1 MSSNQRR
8 GKRGKYSS
16 GEEDKDV
23 RLSKSLSYV
32 LRHGAN
38 QMGFEMSTDGFIP
51 LEDLL
56 AHPQFR
62 SYSVDDVK
70 RVVETNDK
78 QRFKLQP
85 HPENGSLQIRANQ
98 GHSVQVEDLQLKP
111 VLVGSPDCPSEA
123 VHGSYLRNWNSIQQH
138 GLSRMKRT
146 HIHLARGLPGEE
158 GVISGMRKECDLA
171 IFIDVTKA
179 LSDGIQFFWS
189 DNGVLL
195 TPGNTEG
202 KLLPKY
208 FTRALRLRPTMNM
221 LPLQ

>member
-1 MSSNQRR
+1 MSSGQRR
-8 GKRGKYSS
+8 GRRGKCR

-38 QMGFEMSTDGFIP
+38 QMGFQMSTDGFIF
-51 LEDLL
+51 LEDIL
-56 AHPQFR
+56 AHSQFQ

-85 HPENGSLQIRANQ
+85 HSENGRLQIRANQ
-98 GHSVQVEDLQLKP
+98 GHSVQVEDLELKP
-111 VLVGSPDCPSEA
+111 VLAGSSDCPSEA
-123 VHGSYLRNWNSIQQH
+123 VHGSYLRNWNSIKQH

-146 HIHLARGLPGEE
+146 HIHLAPGLPGEE
-158 GVISGMRKECDLA
+158 GVISGMRKDCDLA

-179 LSDGIQFFWS
+179 LSDGIQFFCS

-195 TPGNTEG
+195 TAGDTEG

-208 FTRALRLRPTMNM
+208 FSKALQLRPTRHM

>member
-1 MSSNQRR
+1 MSCGRKRGRR
-8 GKRGKYSS
+8 GKSHGD
-16 GEEDKDV
+16 EDKDV

-38 QMGFEMSTDGFIP
+38 QMGFQMSADGFIF

-56 AHPQFR
+56 ANPQFC

-85 HPENGSLQIRANQ
+85 HPENGRLQIRANQ
-98 GHSVQVEDLQLKP
+98 GHSVQVEDLELKP
-111 VLVGSPDCPSEA
+111 VLAGSPDCPSEA

-146 HIHLARGLPGEE
+146 HIHLAPGLPGEE
-158 GVISGMRKECDLA
+158 GVISGMRRDCDLA

-195 TPGNTEG
+195 TAGDTQG

-208 FTRALRLRPTMNM
+208 FIRALRLRPTRNM

>member
-1 MSSNQRR
+1 MSSDRRRGRR
-8 GKRGKYSS
+8 GKCR

-23 RLSKSLSYV
+23 RLSKSLSYI

-38 QMGFEMSTDGFIP
+38 QMGFQMSTDGFIF

-62 SYSVDDVK
+62 SYTVDDIK

-85 HPENGSLQIRANQ
+85 HLETGRLQIRANQ
-98 GHSVQVEDLQLKP
+98 GHSVMVENLELKP
-111 VLVGSPDCPSEA
+111 VLAGSPDCPSEA

-146 HIHLARGLPGEE
+146 HIHLAPGLPGEE
-158 GVISGMRKECDLA
+158 GVISGMRKDCDLA
-171 IFIDVTKA
+171 IFIDVFKA
-179 LSDGIQFFWS
+179 LADGIQFFWS

-195 TPGNTEG
+195 TTGDTEG

-208 FTRALRLRPTMNM
+208 FSRALRLRPTRSV
-221 LPLQ
+221 LPFQ

>member
-1 MSSNQRR
+1 
-8 GKRGKYSS
+8 
-16 GEEDKDV
+16 
-23 RLSKSLSYV
+23 
-32 LRHGAN
+32 
-38 QMGFEMSTDGFIP
+38 MGFQLSTDGFIF

-56 AHPQFR
+56 AHPQFQ

-85 HPENGSLQIRANQ
+85 HSENGRLQIRANQ
-98 GHSVQVEDLQLKP
+98 GHSVQVEDLELKP
-111 VLVGSPDCPSEA
+111 VLPGSPDCPSEA
-123 VHGSYLRNWNSIQQH
+123 VHGSYLRNWSSIQQH

-146 HIHLARGLPGEE
+146 HIHLAPGLPGEE
-158 GVISGMRKECDLA
+158 GVISGMRKDCDLA
-171 IFIDVTKA
+171 IFINVTKA
-179 LSDGIQFFWS
+179 LSDGIRFFWS

-195 TPGNTEG
+195 TTSDTEG

-208 FTRALRLRPTMNM
+208 FSRALRLRPTRSI